1 MRHFSALCVVFQSF
15 ASFFNFIFIPSKIAA
30 CLASRSN
37 LLSHLLFF
45 CPAIIF
51 SSLSL
56 SDQPLLLFH
65 KTHTFGCGN
74 IILSHWH
81 HGQSKLGLHVGENI
95 ERIEARWKQLLALNL
110 ILPCAPFFYF
120 FSTWTPASPFPSSLS
135 TSSKRESIDLRIWHK
150 EDGLQSETLS
160 EGKKS
165 EKGFVDDGRA
175 FYFLC
180 LRFHY
185 RAP

>member
-51 SSLSL
+51 SSSLSL
-56 SDQPLLLFH
+56 RSAIAAVPQNTHFRMWKYNSFSLTSRAKQIRFACWRKYREDWGSMKTAAGSQSDPTLRPILFFFRHGPRHPPSPLLFPH
-65 KTHTFGCGN
+65 RRKEKVSIWGSGTRKTGCS
-74 IILSHWH
+74 LRP
-81 HGQSKLGLHVGENI
+81 L
-95 ERIEARWKQLLALNL
+95 AR
-110 ILPCAPFFYF
+110 
-120 FSTWTPASPFPSSLS
+120 
-135 TSSKRESIDLRIWHK
+135 
-150 EDGLQSETLS
+150 
-160 EGKKS
+160 GKKS